1 MPRPSIVEAS
11 RPRPPEF
18 GEPAPLFLAATDG
31 VPNYNIGV
39 AGGRWMV
46 LLVFGSLAAPAC
58 RDAHELALSRK
69 HLFDD
74 RNAVLFGVS
83 ADRADQAERGLANHP
98 TGVRYFWDFDFN
110 ICRLY
115 GLIAN
120 EAITPAV
127 FLIDRALRIVMA
139 EPIEATGQVLDALAA
154 HLAAEAKPDA
164 PQPFAPVLELPR
176 VFEPELCERLIA
188 LHRQTGGWESGF
200 AADVDGR
207 TVEVANPLIKRRH
220 DILIE
225 DEALLGEIRERMVRR
240 LFPMVRRAF
249 NWPPSEIERYL
260 VCRYG
265 EDEQGFFSAHRD
277 DVTLGT
283 AHRKFAVS
291 IGLNDAYEGG
301 ELRFP
306 EFGRRTYRPQA
317 GGALVFC
324 CSLLHEVAPV
334 TRGERYVFVP
344 FLFDEPG
351 ARQRRANLSLVSG
364 GPSPARRRRRP
375 GR

>member
-1 MPRPSIVEAS
+1 MSRPSIVEAS
-11 RPRPPEF
+11 RPVPPEF
-18 GEPAPLFLAATDG
+18 GEPAPLFVAATDG
-31 VPNYNIGV
+31 VANYNIGV

-46 LLVFGSLAAPAC
+46 LLVFASLGAPAS
-58 RDAHELALSRK
+58 REAHALALSRK
-69 HLFDD
+69 ALFDD

-98 TGVRYFWDFDFN
+98 SGVRYFWDFDFN

-115 GLIAN
+115 GLIAD

-127 FLIDRALRIVMA
+127 FLIDRALRVVMA
-139 EPIEATGQVLDALAA
+139 EPVEATGEVLDALAQR
-154 HLAAEAKPDA
+154 LAEEARPDA

-176 VFEPELCERLIA
+176 VFEPELCRRLVE
-188 LHRQTGGWESGF
+188 LHRITGGWESGF
-200 AADVDGR
+200 ATDVDGR

-225 DEALLGEIRERMVRR
+225 DEALVGEIRARMQRR

-249 NWPPSEIERYL
+249 NWTPTEIERFL

-277 DVTLGT
+277 DVTVGT

-291 IGLNDAYEGG
+291 IGLNAGFQGG
-301 ELRFP
+301 EVRFP
-306 EFGRRTYRPQA
+306 EFGRRAYRPEP

-324 CSLLHEVAPV
+324 CSLLHEVTPV

-351 ARQRRANLSLVSG
+351 ARLRRANLSLVSG
-364 GPSPARRRRRP
+364 GPPTARRRRRP